1 MTLWLGFFAIQ
12 AVRRSG
18 DCGGGGRD
26 RDSWRMRS
34 NRDRTDQGGEAI
46 GLEGKKSLEGEA
58 DKKRGGEGG
67 RGEEKMRRRGLVK
80 GAANHSV

>member
-1 MTLWLGFFAIQ
+1 
-12 AVRRSG
+12 
-18 DCGGGGRD
+18 
-26 RDSWRMRS
+26 MRS

-67 RGEEKMRRRGLVK
+67 RGGEKMRRRGLVK